1 MNVDNGP
8 LRLASVDDGIKSVV
22 AELSS
27 QLADRSK
34 RKE

>member
-1 MNVDNGP
+1 MP
-8 LRLASVDDGIKSVV
+8 RMASVDDGVKSVV

-27 QLADRSK
+27 QLANGSK